1 MWHCEVLFQNAILI
15 HVLFQNASSC
25 QVLFQN
31 ATLLQ
36 HVAKHTIYGKCTKTK
51 VPFI

>member
-1 MWHCEVLFQNAILI
+1 MWQYE
-15 HVLFQNASSC
+15 VLFQNASSC

-36 HVAKHTIYGKCTKTK
+36 HVAKHN
-51 VPFI
+51 